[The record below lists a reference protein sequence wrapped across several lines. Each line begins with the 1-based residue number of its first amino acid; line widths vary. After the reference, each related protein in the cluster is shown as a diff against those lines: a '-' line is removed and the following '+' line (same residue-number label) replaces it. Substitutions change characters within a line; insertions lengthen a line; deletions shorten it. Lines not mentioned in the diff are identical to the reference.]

1 MLGRLYG
8 SAFGV
13 YHNSLSRGIGSQE
26 MFTALDGWLA
36 AGRFY
41 TGLLWIFALHSWYLV
56 RRAG

>member
-1 MLGRLYG
+1 MPGRLYG

-13 YHNSLSRGIGSQE
+13 YHNSLSRGIGSQG

-36 AGRFY
+36 AGRLDMW
-41 TGLLWIFALHSWYLV
+41 LLWIFALHGWCLV